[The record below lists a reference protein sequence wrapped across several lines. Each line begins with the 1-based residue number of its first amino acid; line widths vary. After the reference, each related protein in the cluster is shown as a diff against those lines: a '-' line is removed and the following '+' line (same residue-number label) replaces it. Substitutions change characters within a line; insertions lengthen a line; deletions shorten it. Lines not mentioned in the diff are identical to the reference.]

1 MLWNAQRCA
10 VHAKAHIRT
19 NISSAL
25 STSSAEPTGGP
36 ELPPDILNHD
46 HRGCNSTHCPIVFP
60 AAHCPTRVRAHR
72 LLFTRTAPTYS
83 IFKTRA
89 PVKRTP
95 NLLTYSS
102 ISTRCPTCQSFREPV
117 PQKRI
122 SRLSVGSSRY
132 TGVRHPFV
140 DVSDRK
146 TKV

>member
-1 MLWNAQRCA
+1 MECTTMRRPREGAYPHQHFLSAQHFFRRA
-10 VHAKAHIRT
+10 NRWSRVTTRHPQPR
-19 NISSAL
+19 
-25 STSSAEPTGGP
+25 
-36 ELPPDILNHD
+36 PPRMH
-46 HRGCNSTHCPIVFP
+46 STHCPIVFP